1 MGNVLSFASTK
12 EIVLVLAGVLVLVS
26 AIFGYRAWKLS
37 RVTPEERERRRRV
50 ALVARGKMGDAT
62 ITEMR
67 GELVFYSY
75 DVRGVEYI
83 ASQDLALLRDFLP
96 ADLSVLIGSVSVRY
110 DPKNPANSIILAE
123 NWTGLRVHGKI
134 EEVKTQRSKVKSPK

>member
-1 MGNVLSFASTK
+1 
-12 EIVLVLAGVLVLVS
+12 
-26 AIFGYRAWKLS
+26 
-37 RVTPEERERRRRV
+37 
-50 ALVARGKMGDAT
+50 VARGKMGDAT

>member
-1 MGNVLSFASTK
+1 MGNILSFASTK
-12 EIVLVLAGVLVLVS
+12 EIILVLAGVLVLVS

-62 ITEMR
+62 ITELR

-83 ASQDLALLRDFLP
+83 ASQDLTLLRDFIP

-123 NWTGLRVHGKI
+123 DWTGLRVHGKI
-134 EEVKTQRSKVKSPK
+134 EEFKSPRSKVKTTK